1 MTAFDKDRCSW
12 AEEQAHLI
20 RAGRADVIR
29 AGRADE
35 IDLFTIAE
43 AMTAM
48 LTS

>member
-1 MTAFDKDRCSW
+1 MTGFDKDRCSW
-12 AEEQAHLI
+12 AEEQAHL
-20 RAGRADVIR
+20 IR